1 MRIRSV
7 GADALLLE
15 VDEPATWF
23 AELWRRRDSGELTA
37 VEIVPGATT
46 VLLDGVADLAA
57 TTEQV
62 RGLRPPPIDAAA
74 TNGAVEIAVRFD
86 GPDLGEVARLWSTDE
101 RGVVDRLTSTELYV
115 AFCGFTPGWA
125 YLDGLPREL
134 AVPRRQTPRP
144 RVPAGSVGL
153 ADTYAGIYPT
163 ASPGGWQLVG
173 TSDVTLFDPDNDPPA
188 LLTPGTRVRFVQ
200 STADE
205 AAT

>member
-15 VDEPATWF
+15 VDEPAAWF
-23 AELWRRRDSGELTA
+23 TELWRLRDAGELAA
-37 VEIVPGATT
+37 VEIVPGAGT
-46 VLLDGVADLAA
+46 VLIDGVTDPVK
-57 TTEQV
+57 TTELV
-62 RGLRPPPIDAAA
+62 RALQPPAVGDAP
-74 TNGAVEIAVRFD
+74 TGGVVEVAVTFD
-86 GPDLGEVARLWSTDE
+86 GQDLGDVAQLWGTDE
-101 RGVVDRLTSTELYV
+101 RGVIDRLAGTEFRV

-125 YLDGLPREL
+125 YLRGLPADL

-173 TSDVTLFDPDNDPPA
+173 RSDAVLFDPDREPPA
-188 LLTPGTRVRFVQ
+188 LLTPGTRVRIVE
-200 STADE
+200 STTDPQP
-205 AAT
+205 